1 LSIGSRVNNGSTIES
16 FNRAA
21 IAKIHI
27 GGTFKAAGN
36 LFRDSRNR
44 CTFTA
49 SVPACRQ
56 TSVRHRRRSH
66 GANCFLAP
74 VAARFAGYQAR
85 RARVY
90 LLQSDRVS
98 QTTRVLKFRS
108 TTSVRADEQSSYLRR
123 LDHLLRQTGIDGLP
137 MLINVLRGEISIVGP
152 CSYATPAQFYDSWDT
167 CNTPKAIQRQIE
179 HDLFYVAN

>member
-1 LSIGSRVNNGSTIES
+1 VTLATDAPSPRPFQRVAK
-16 FNRAA
+16 RASD
-21 IAKIHI
+21 I
-27 GGTFKAAGN
+27 
-36 LFRDSRNR
+36 
-44 CTFTA
+44 
-49 SVPACRQ
+49 
-56 TSVRHRRRSH
+56 
-66 GANCFLAP
+66 
-74 VAARFAGYQAR
+74 VAAATGLIVFSP
-85 RARVY
+85 
-90 LLQSDRVS
+90 LLLLASLAIKLDGRGSIFYSQIEYRYND